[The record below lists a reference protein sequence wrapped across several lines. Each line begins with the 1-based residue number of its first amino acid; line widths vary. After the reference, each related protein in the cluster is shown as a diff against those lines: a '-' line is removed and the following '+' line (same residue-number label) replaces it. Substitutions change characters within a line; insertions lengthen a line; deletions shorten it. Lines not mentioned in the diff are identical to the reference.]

1 MAEHNELGK
10 KGEELA
16 QKYLVKKGYT
26 VLATNWRYS
35 KDEIDIIARTDN
47 CLVVVE
53 VKTRFSNAFGDPEE
67 FVSNKKQSF
76 LIRAAN
82 AYVEKNSITDEV
94 RFDIISV
101 LCHGSDWKINH
112 IEDAFYPS
120 RYNQ

>member
-10 KGEELA
+10 KGEEMA
-16 QKYLVKKGYT
+16 RKFLVEKGYEI
-26 VLATNWRYS
+26 LATNWRYS
-35 KDEIDIIARTDN
+35 KDEIDIIARKDN
-47 CLVVVE
+47 CLVIAE
-53 VKTRFSNAFGDPEE
+53 VKTRFSNVFGEPEE

-82 AYVEKNSITDEV
+82 VYVEKNNITDEV

-101 LCHGSDWKINH
+101 LYHGARWQINH